1 MKKTQRFEFVPAS
14 EVIHVPIELNL
25 TPSRDI
31 WVFETNQEKI
41 ASQEIRQILKSS
53 EEFSDDDLIIFA
65 DIDEMISREVLHSLR
80 HCEQR
85 HGVLDGAII
94 MPIGNFDLSFRTDF
108 PVKGKPHSFGIPTIV
123 KVMHNKTFKSRILF
137 KYLQMSLFLDGKHQG
152 GRGKPGDYYV
162 TGGGSCVV
170 NKATLF

>member
-14 EVIHVPIELNL
+14 KVIHVPIELNL

-53 EEFSDDDLIIFA
+53 EEFGDDDLIIFA

-80 HCEQR
+80 HCELR

-94 MPIGNFDLSFRTDF
+94 MPIGNFDLAFRTDF

-162 TGGGSCVV
+162 TGGVSS
-170 NKATLF
+170 NP

>member
-14 EVIHVPIELNL
+14 KIIHVPIELNL
-25 TPSRDI
+25 TPSKDI
-31 WVFETNQEKI
+31 WVFEKNQEKI

-53 EEFSDDDLIIFA
+53 EEFGDDDLIIFA

-80 HCEQR
+80 HCELR

-94 MPIGNFDLSFRTDF
+94 MPIGNFDLAFRTDF

-123 KVMHNKTFKSRILF
+123 KVMHNKTLKSR
-137 KYLQMSLFLDGKHQG
+137 M
-152 GRGKPGDYYV
+152 
-162 TGGGSCVV
+162 
-170 NKATLF
+170 

>member
-1 MKKTQRFEFVPAS
+1 MPAS
-14 EVIHVPIELNL
+14 KVIHVPIDLNL

-53 EEFSDDDLIIFA
+53 EEFGDDDLIIFA

-80 HCEQR
+80 HCELR

-94 MPIGNFDLSFRTDF
+94 MPIGNFDLAFRTDF

-123 KVMHNKTFKSRILF
+123 KVMHNKTLKSR
-137 KYLQMSLFLDGKHQG
+137 M
-152 GRGKPGDYYV
+152 
-162 TGGGSCVV
+162 
-170 NKATLF
+170 

>member
-1 MKKTQRFEFVPAS
+1 MPAS
-14 EVIHVPIELNL
+14 KVIHVPIELNL

-53 EEFSDDDLIIFA
+53 EEFGDDDLIIFA

-80 HCEQR
+80 HCELR

-94 MPIGNFDLSFRTDF
+94 MPIGNFDLAFRTDF

-123 KVMHNKTFKSRILF
+123 KVMHNKTLKSR
-137 KYLQMSLFLDGKHQG
+137 M
-152 GRGKPGDYYV
+152 
-162 TGGGSCVV
+162 
-170 NKATLF
+170 

>member
-14 EVIHVPIELNL
+14 KVIHVPIELNL

-65 DIDEMISREVLHSLR
+65 DIDEMISREVLHSLK
-80 HCEQR
+80 HCELR

-94 MPIGNFDLSFRTDF
+94 MPLGNFDLAFRTDF
-108 PVKGKPHSFGIPTIV
+108 PVKDKPHSFGIPTIV
-123 KVMHNKTFKSRILF
+123 KVLMHNTKTFK
-137 KYLQMSLFLDGKHQG
+137 
-152 GRGKPGDYYV
+152 KPDV
-162 TGGGSCVV
+162 IQAFADEPFS
-170 NKATLF
+170 

>member
-14 EVIHVPIELNL
+14 KVIHVPIELNL

-80 HCEQR
+80 HCELR

-94 MPIGNFDLSFRTDF
+94 MPIGNFDLAFRTDF

-123 KVMHNKTFKSRILF
+123 KVMHNKKR
-137 KYLQMSLFLDGKHQG
+137 
-152 GRGKPGDYYV
+152 
-162 TGGGSCVV
+162 
-170 NKATLF
+170 

>member
-1 MKKTQRFEFVPAS
+1 MPAS
-14 EVIHVPIELNL
+14 KVIHVPIELNL

-80 HCEQR
+80 HCELR

-94 MPIGNFDLSFRTDF
+94 MPIGNFDLAFRTDF

-123 KVMHNKTFKSRILF
+123 KVMHNKTLKSR
-137 KYLQMSLFLDGKHQG
+137 M
-152 GRGKPGDYYV
+152 
-162 TGGGSCVV
+162 
-170 NKATLF
+170 